1 MWFRQRSANDMV
13 RQMGVLFA
21 AIGVLFA
28 VAALLG
34 AYAQARQKQKYIR
47 EVVAV
52 TDTDRHTGRTQ
63 VFYKVDGRPY
73 TVWLDY
79 YSSMKLPGDT
89 MVAYYDPEEPGHVV
103 VHTPWLCAALLAPGG
118 RAFFAGIGMC
128 RWAVSRKR
136 RAKRLREDGQCME
149 AEIVRVETDRRFR
162 QNRRYAKYL
171 VCQYQDLD
179 GAIYVYKS
187 EPFFG
192 DTPHLQPGM
201 KVAVYRERGNGENY
215 YVDYGPVIEKEKAK
229 ARRSSEDEKQ
239 DADPD

>member
-89 MVAYYDPEEPGHVV
+89 WLPIMTQRNQGM
-103 VHTPWLCAALLAPGG
+103 WLCIRLGSVPPCWPLACWL
-118 RAFFAGIGMC
+118 F
-128 RWAVSRKR
+128 
-136 RAKRLREDGQCME
+136 
-149 AEIVRVETDRRFR
+149 
-162 QNRRYAKYL
+162 
-171 VCQYQDLD
+171 
-179 GAIYVYKS
+179 
-187 EPFFG
+187 
-192 DTPHLQPGM
+192 LQ
-201 KVAVYRERGNGENY
+201 A
-215 YVDYGPVIEKEKAK
+215 
-229 ARRSSEDEKQ
+229 
-239 DADPD
+239 